1 MIDLACSQTIPER
14 TRALVELVRKQIVN
28 GSFQI
33 FSGDIPDQ
41 QGVMRCAG
49 NRTLTPEEIIRM
61 DWLADNVVGEIPT
74 EDQLVEEAVSMVKI
88 QGIYSANL
96 M

>member
-1 MIDLACSQTIPER
+1 
-14 TRALVELVRKQIVN
+14 
-28 GSFQI
+28 
-33 FSGDIPDQ
+33 
-41 QGVMRCAG
+41 MRCAG